1 MGINTTLP
9 PNKIL
14 TVFFVISFLSLF
26 PFMVVDLNIA
36 HNTNMKVSS
45 CVGLGYV
52 GNYVTLFLGQWIFN
66 DGYIKLAVLVFVL
79 FCLVVSREIRNRSDL
94 VSCCG
99 TLLTFYYIFELGWLI
114 AGAVLFWGHPQNV
127 IVSPEA

>member
-14 TVFFVISFLSLF
+14 AVFFVISFLSLF

-45 CVGLGYV
+45 CVGFGYV
-52 GNYVTLFLGQWIFN
+52 GNFASLFLGQWIFN

-79 FCLVVSREIRNRSDL
+79 FCLVVSREIRYKSDL

-114 AGAVLFWGHPQNV
+114 AGAVLFWGYPQNAT
-127 IVSPEA
+127 ISPEA